1 MTRRTKWLASIALV
15 LALIVGGR
23 MGLRYLDYQA
33 SEASR
38 TAIAAP

>member
-1 MTRRTKWLASIALV
+1 VSRKGW
-15 LALIVGGR
+15 LALIAAVLVLVLGGR

>member
-1 MTRRTKWLASIALV
+1 MSRKGW
-15 LALIVGGR
+15 LALIAAVLVLVLGGR